1 MPPKPISRLLYR
13 NLNTRGTRQTLRNV
27 STDMVQRVKR
37 VSRKG
42 VTTQS
47 VNTPAQPGVK
57 MKQAWKYPN
66 RQIQRMASVVAP
78 SGAKLYDHIDTGEA
92 RRKQESN
99 LFITV
104 NTNKGYNDDTPEQN
118 NAVEEALRRTL
129 AQMNN
134 DATFAV
140 LLKFGPVHPLN
151 YGDDKYTDVIE
162 SVEWQAR
169 VEVGEKYHR
178 IHAHIWMTIH
188 HYSQVQLNVHMM
200 MVMVKQLYNR
210 NLEALGFSG
219 TSPTTKELRM
229 TRQPYVHVKP
239 LPQSNFN
246 DIVKQYIHKAMQSSA

>member
-1 MPPKPISRLLYR
+1 MPPKAISRLLYR
-13 NLNTRGTRQTLRNV
+13 NLNTRGTRQTLRGA
-27 STDMVQRVKR
+27 STDMVQRVKK
-37 VSRKG
+37 VSKKE
-42 VTTQS
+42 VSAQS
-47 VNTPAQPGVK
+47 VNTPALPGIK

-78 SGAKLYDHIDTGEA
+78 SGVRLYDHIDTSEA

-104 NTNKGYNDDTPEQN
+104 NTNKGFDEDTPEQN

-134 DATFAV
+134 AATFAV
-140 LLKFGPVHPLN
+140 LLKFGPVHPQN
-151 YGDDKYTDVIE
+151 YGNDKYSDVVE
-162 SVEWQAR
+162 SIEWQAR

-200 MVMVKQLYNR
+200 MMLVKQLYNR
-210 NLEALGFSG
+210 NLEALGFSASNSG
-219 TSPTTKELRM
+219 TKELRM

-246 DIVKQYIHKAMQSSA
+246 DIVKQYIHKAMQSSV